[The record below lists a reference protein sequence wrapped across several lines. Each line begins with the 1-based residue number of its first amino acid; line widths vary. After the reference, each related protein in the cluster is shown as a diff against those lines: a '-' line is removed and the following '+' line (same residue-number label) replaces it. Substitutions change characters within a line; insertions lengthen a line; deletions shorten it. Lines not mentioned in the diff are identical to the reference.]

1 MPQDQVKSPPKTPV
15 PQDVKVAP
23 RKAPKK
29 RRIFRISMFHH

>member
-1 MPQDQVKSPPKTPV
+1 MPRDHVQAPPKRPE
-15 PQDVKVAP
+15 PQEVKAAP